1 MPPKRTTSAIVPG
14 ITKRR
19 AIQVG
24 ASTRVAVSVKNED
37 PTTEDAV
44 SQLREEF
51 VNLLQQH
58 KNEIT
63 NSKLKDTFGARYSQ
77 LPTIIN
83 GFSKEGRLTM
93 MKDGDELVYRLA
105 SAEEASKFSGLDVA
119 ARMVYQIIE
128 KAGNKGIW
136 TKDIRVQSNI
146 QQQAL
151 NKIFKQL
158 ENRQLIKPLKSVAAK
173 AKKLYIL
180 YDLTPAK
187 EVTGG
192 PWYTGMSLLCLL
204 LLSYQE
210 PIAYSTFVFI
220 RTRI

>member
-1 MPPKRTTSAIVPG
+1 MPPKRTASAVVPG
-14 ITKRR
+14 STKRR

-24 ASTRVAVSVKNED
+24 ASVMQVK
-37 PTTEDAV
+37 TENSSTGDAIP
-44 SQLREEF
+44 QLREEF
-51 VNLLQQH
+51 VNLLQQS
-58 KNEIT
+58 KIGIT
-63 NSKLKDTFGARYSQ
+63 NSKLKETFGERYSQ

-105 SAEEASKFSGLDVA
+105 SAEEASKFAGLDVA
-119 ARMVYQIIE
+119 TRMVYQIIE

-173 AKKLYIL
+173 AKKLYML

-192 PWYTGMSLLCLL
+192 PWYTGKFFFKMC
-204 LLSYQE
+204 
-210 PIAYSTFVFI
+210 FN
-220 RTRI
+220 

>member
-1 MPPKRTTSAIVPG
+1 MPPKRAASAVVPG
-14 ITKRR
+14 STKRR
-19 AIQVG
+19 AIQVA
-24 ASTRVAVSVKNED
+24 ASVMQVK
-37 PTTEDAV
+37 TENSSTGDAI

-51 VNLLQQH
+51 VNLLQQT
-58 KNEIT
+58 KNGIT
-63 NSKLKDTFGARYSQ
+63 NSKLKETFGERYSQ

-105 SAEEASKFSGLDVA
+105 SAEEASKFAGLDVA
-119 ARMVYQIIE
+119 TRMVYQIIE

-173 AKKLYIL
+173 AKKLYML
-180 YDLTPAK
+180 YELTPAK

-192 PWYTGMSLLCLL
+192 PWYTGKFFFKV
-204 LLSYQE
+204 Y
-210 PIAYSTFVFI
+210 FN
-220 RTRI
+220 